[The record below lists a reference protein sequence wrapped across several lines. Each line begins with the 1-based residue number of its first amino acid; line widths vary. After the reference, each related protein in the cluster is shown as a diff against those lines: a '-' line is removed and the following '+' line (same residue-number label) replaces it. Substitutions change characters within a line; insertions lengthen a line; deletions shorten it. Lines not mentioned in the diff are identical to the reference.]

1 MRVLL
6 LGLAAFA
13 AISPAAAQA
22 ASFAAPELSGVGG
35 IRPSAVAAADLNG
48 DGANDLAVA
57 NNLSDNVAI
66 LLGNGSGGMGA
77 PVTRAVGSAP
87 AAVAVGDLDGDSR
100 PDLAVANRLSAN
112 VSVLLATGGGGF
124 GAAVAFP
131 AGDQPHSLAIDDLNG
146 DGRNDIVVANRVS
159 DDLSILLGN
168 GDGTFAST
176 FAVPAGDGPHS
187 IALGDLDN
195 DGDADAAV
203 ALFDGDRMSVLL
215 GDGSGAL
222 GAPATYGSGNGPQS
236 VATGDLKHDAWPDVA
251 TANFF
256 NDSASVYLGTGGGV
270 FGGPIGLGSGDGPR
284 SLAIGDLN
292 GDGFDDMA
300 VADSNADEVSIF
312 EGNGNGGFAPRQAF
326 PAGDSP
332 ASIAIAQI
340 DGAGLPDVVVAAR
353 FAEKVVVLRNTGTPP
368 VPADTTAPVITTPG
382 DLVVDATSS
391 AGASVT
397 YEATAADD
405 RDPTPTISCSPPSG
419 ATFPNDAT
427 EVKCTATDA
436 SGNSASSAFTVT
448 VVPLDETAPVIETP
462 ADITVDATSAAGAA
476 VEYAVAAKDD
486 RDADPQLS
494 CAPASGSTFS
504 AGYTTVQCNASDA
517 AGNTSTASF
526 GVRVIPLDT
535 SGPVIK
541 APSAITVNAT
551 SPSGA
556 VVTYAASAT
565 DDRDPNPVLTCRPAS
580 GSTFPIGATTGECTA
595 RDASGN
601 VSKATFAVTV
611 KGAAE
616 QIADLYDKIR
626 KIKGLAPLAS
636 SLRLQL
642 ENLANC
648 VITKQKTKACAAIPL
663 FVSVVKL
670 AVSVR
675 YITAAQG
682 DELIADALRIKAV
695 IGCP

>member
-6 LGLAAFA
+6 VGVAAFA
-13 AISPAAAQA
+13 FIAPAAAQA

-57 NNLSDNVAI
+57 NNLSNNVAVI
-66 LLGNGSGGMGA
+66 AGNGAGGLGA
-77 PVTRAVGSAP
+77 PVTYATGTAP
-87 AAVAVGDLDGDSR
+87 AAVAVGDLNGDSL
-100 PDLAVANRLSAN
+100 PDIAVANRLSAN
-112 VSVLLATGGGGF
+112 VSVLLGTGA
-124 GAAVAFP
+124 GAFAP
-131 AGDQPHSLAIDDLNG
+131 AAAYTAGNQPHSLAIDDLNG

-159 DDLSILLGN
+159 DDVSILLGN
-168 GDGTFAST
+168 GDGTFAAT
-176 FAVPAGDGPHS
+176 FSLPAGDGPHS

-203 ALFDGDRMSVLL
+203 ALFDGDRMSILL
-215 GDGSGAL
+215 GDGSGAF
-222 GAPATYGSGNGPQS
+222 GAPTTYGSGNGPQS
-236 VATGDLKHDAWPDVA
+236 IATGNLKQDAWPDVA

-270 FGGPIGLGSGDGPR
+270 FNGPIGYGAGDGPR

-300 VADSNADEVSIF
+300 IADADADDVSIF
-312 EGNGNGGFAPRQAF
+312 EGDGTGGFGPRQTF
-326 PAGDSP
+326 PTGDSP
-332 ASIAIAQI
+332 TWIAIAQI
-340 DGAGLPDVVVAAR
+340 DGVGLLDIVVADR
-353 FAEKVVVLRNTGTPP
+353 FAEKVAVLRNTGTPP
-368 VPADTTAPVITTPG
+368 VPADTTAPDISTPG
-382 DLVVDATSS
+382 DLVIDATSA
-391 AGASVT
+391 AGAEVT
-397 YEATAADD
+397 YEATASDD
-405 RDPTPTISCSPPSG
+405 RDASPTISCSPPSG
-419 ATFPNDAT
+419 ATFPNGLT

-436 SGNSASSAFTVT
+436 SGNSASSSFTVT
-448 VVPLDETAPVIETP
+448 VVPLDVTAPVIETP

-486 RDADPQLS
+486 RDADPQLT
-494 CAPASGSTFS
+494 CAPASGSTFA
-504 AGYTTVQCNASDA
+504 AGYTTVKCNASDK
-517 AGNTSTASF
+517 AGNSSSASF
-526 GVRVIPLDT
+526 GVRVVPLDT
-535 SGPVIK
+535 TGPVIK
-541 APSAITVNAT
+541 VPAAITVNAT

-565 DDRDPNPVLTCRPAS
+565 DDRDPNPSLTCKPAS
-580 GSTFPIGATTGECTA
+580 GATFPIGATTGQCVAT
-595 RDASGN
+595 DASGN
-601 VSKATFAVTV
+601 VSKATVAVTV
-611 KGAAE
+611 KGAPE
-616 QIADLYDKIR
+616 QIADLYEKIR
-626 KIKGLAPLAS
+626 KIKGLAPLTS
-636 SLRLQL
+636 TMRLQL

-670 AVSVR
+670 AVSLK
-675 YITAAQG
+675 YITVAQG